1 MALAVD
7 HGQRDER
14 RSEESGGGR
23 ALLLEAPGDP
33 DQREEDNEQPRA
45 LVAGG
50 QQHRAHQQGEQ
61 SDGFSHL
68 KPVEGAVWAAQRPQD
83 WCHQYDAHGVS
94 GPPHQP
100 AGAEV
105 AGRHRSGEDETGGA
119 EGGTDSGGCGARG
132 QQGEGIPGPGQ
143 LSPELEPAK
152 QPHRNDGSGRVA
164 HGDAGG
170 RDGRRAD
177 RDVNGERGQGQGWPQ
192 AVAPRQD
199 CRHGDS
205 GGRP

>member
-61 SDGFSHL
+61 SDGFGF
-68 KPVEGAVWAAQRPQD
+68 VG
-83 WCHQYDAHGVS
+83 
-94 GPPHQP
+94 HQP
-100 AGAEV
+100 
-105 AGRHRSGEDETGGA
+105 
-119 EGGTDSGGCGARG
+119 
-132 QQGEGIPGPGQ
+132 GEGPA
-143 LSPELEPAK
+143 EPDSFGR
-152 QPHRNDGSGRVA
+152 QVGSGQRL
-164 HGDAGG
+164 
-170 RDGRRAD
+170 
-177 RDVNGERGQGQGWPQ
+177 P
-192 AVAPRQD
+192 
-199 CRHGDS
+199 
-205 GGRP
+205 